1 VNRVGKRDV
10 RTKKN
15 YSIVAHFSVEA
26 VSPHPWCWE
35 KNDQPSSKPGD
46 RTNALKHAYTV
57 GWIALSG
64 FFAVVMGAFGAHGI
78 SAPVPKAWITLGS
91 QQHMAHTLALLAC
104 VWLHTQGLKQARLSM
119 LFFAF
124 GIFFFSGA
132 LYAMALGA
140 PRAIAMAAPLGGLCL
155 LVGWLTLARAAFS
168 AKDVDDGTH

>member
-1 VNRVGKRDV
+1 MNV
-10 RTKKN
+10 
-15 YSIVAHFSVEA
+15 
-26 VSPHPWCWE
+26 
-35 KNDQPSSKPGD
+35 
-46 RTNALKHAYTV
+46 LKHAYTV

-78 SAPVPKAWITLGS
+78 SAPVAKAWMVLGS

-104 VWLHTQGLKQARLSM
+104 VWLETQGLKQARLSM
-119 LFFAF
+119 LFFAI

-155 LVGWLTLARAAFS
+155 LVGWLILARAAFS